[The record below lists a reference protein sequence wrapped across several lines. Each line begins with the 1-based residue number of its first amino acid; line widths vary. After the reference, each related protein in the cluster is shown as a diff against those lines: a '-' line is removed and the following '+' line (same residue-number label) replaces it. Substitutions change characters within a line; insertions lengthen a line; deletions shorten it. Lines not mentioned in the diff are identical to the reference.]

1 MGGAPTEFELLGLE
15 RWNQIKVE
23 YEPSMQF
30 RFGLSSLYVAR
41 QFLGRGGIVRV
52 APDGLHGTSGI
63 SLPFVGRVLPFR
75 AGFAHLALT
84 TGADVIPVFISFDT
98 TGKVRVEFLNPLEV
112 GSPGMNHQDQVEFL
126 IRQHASLL
134 EKKWREDPGNIQ
146 WKYLKQFLALK
157 PAIGEEEPL

>member
-63 SLPFVGRVLPFR
+63 SLPFVGP
-75 AGFAHLALT
+75 
-84 TGADVIPVFISFDT
+84 
-98 TGKVRVEFLNPLEV
+98 GKVRVEFLNPLEV